1 MGRSKVGI
9 MRKREDSKG
18 PVSILYEENH
28 AVENVSSLDEERLFD
43 ERRMRSV
50 IGRGATRKGVSSK
63 ELINEMRGRV
73 ELP

>member
-1 MGRSKVGI
+1 MGRSEVGI
-9 MRKREDSKG
+9 MRKREHFKG

-50 IGRGATRKGVSSK
+50 VGREAKRRGVSSQ